1 MLTKVGTEGT
11 TTFLYHGFQFM
22 STARLLPSG
31 ISLDIKCMETKQMI
45 IRTFFCDQS
54 DYECQRDIIENA
66 IRDYVL
72 VNTTEEERLF
82 KFLTSS
88 NWTRDLFD

>member
-1 MLTKVGTEGT
+1 MLEVGTAGK
-11 TTFLYHGFQFM
+11 TTFPYHGFQFM
-22 STARLLPSG
+22 SKVTLLPSG
-31 ISLDIKCMETKQMI
+31 ISLDIKCIETDQMI
-45 IRTFFCDQS
+45 IRTFFYDQS

-72 VNTTEEERLF
+72 ANTTEVERLF
-82 KFLTSS
+82 KFLCSN